1 MKKQLRLNK
10 NVIIWTFIWLISF
23 AFLVLGPNK
32 LWESTSITI
41 IVALINLILILAML
55 FANKNLFDSFDEFQK
70 TVQLKAIALSL
81 FLTIFIGL
89 LCTGLYESGLLKF
102 EPRATQLVIF
112 SAIIYIFS
120 TIFIAKKY
128 E

>member
-1 MKKQLRLNK
+1 
-10 NVIIWTFIWLISF
+10 
-23 AFLVLGPNK
+23 
-32 LWESTSITI
+32 
-41 IVALINLILILAML
+41 
-55 FANKNLFDSFDEFQK
+55 LFDSFDEFQK
-70 TVQLKAIALSL
+70 TVQLNAIALSL